1 MEVSTR
7 IPLVTALVELGNQM
21 GFPLVRMYA
30 TCIGGAIQ
38 KRTKSLWSQLIK
50 YYLQERIPALCIR
63 RQFAYD
69 EKEFHDRTYD
79 PTGLIRDLWEAYE
92 ELEYVHTR
100 FLHWIKC
107 DNHPEQYIY
116 DRMYEDHREWKTL
129 LDICIVV
136 LTLW

>member
-1 MEVSTR
+1 ME
-7 IPLVTALVELGNQM
+7 
-21 GFPLVRMYA
+21 
-30 TCIGGAIQ
+30 
-38 KRTKSLWSQLIK
+38 LIK
-50 YYLQERIPALCIR
+50 YYLQERLPTLYIR
-63 RQFAYD
+63 RQFVYD

-116 DRMYEDHREWKTL
+116 DRMYEDHREWKTVSTYLRSVWEASKVHRLTYRISVKL